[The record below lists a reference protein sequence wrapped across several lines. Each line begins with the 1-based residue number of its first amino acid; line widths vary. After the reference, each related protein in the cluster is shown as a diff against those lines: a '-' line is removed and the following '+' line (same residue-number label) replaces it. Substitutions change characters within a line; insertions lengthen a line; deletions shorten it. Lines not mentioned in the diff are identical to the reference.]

1 LIKLSAIIITLNE
14 ERNIERCLTSLRN
27 IADEIIVLDS
37 FSSDN
42 TELICKKFDVKF
54 VKRKWEGYSK
64 TKNFAN
70 ALAKNNFILS
80 LDADEEISEEL
91 KTNIYSISEENLNT
105 VYSFN
110 RYTFVSGSRLD
121 NGL

>member
-1 LIKLSAIIITLNE
+1 MIKLSAIIITLNE

-91 KTNIYSISEENLNT
+91 K
-105 VYSFN
+105 
-110 RYTFVSGSRLD
+110 
-121 NGL
+121 